1 MVQPLCGTDMSAA
14 ISRLKKKCSANKNVV
29 EGLLVKVK
37 DLVLKDAK
45 TDDDIEEIKAHTET
59 IKEKRDGLKDTVE
72 KILAVIP
79 EEEMDEMVEE
89 STLFEVKM
97 SKAISITENF
107 LAQ

>member
-79 EEEMDEMVEE
+79 EEDEMVEE